1 MRIVKRILDYPL
13 APSIEILT
21 LESDLWLEYCSL
33 HTQIRWPFA
42 SIYPWPNLCS
52 CLDFS
57 WSMYMFNIHRYFNNL
72 TNCHQSGYQEEPAWL
87 KGTSVLQLLT
97 GSSTC
102 SSNSTRNNSS
112 ISSGISCS
120 TSARNISSYSSTS
133 SSISSNT
140 STRSISSSS
149 KSGSSG
155 SSSRC
160 NNSNNRSRSD
170 SKLSRKLVDNS
181 LLYRQ

>member
-21 LESDLWLEYCSL
+21 LERDLWLEYCSL

-102 SSNSTRNNSS
+102 SNSTSNNSS
-112 ISSGISCS
+112 ISSGISCN

-149 KSGSSG
+149 RSGSSG

-170 SKLSRKLVDNS
+170 SSLSRKLVDNS
-181 LLYRQ
+181 LLCRQ